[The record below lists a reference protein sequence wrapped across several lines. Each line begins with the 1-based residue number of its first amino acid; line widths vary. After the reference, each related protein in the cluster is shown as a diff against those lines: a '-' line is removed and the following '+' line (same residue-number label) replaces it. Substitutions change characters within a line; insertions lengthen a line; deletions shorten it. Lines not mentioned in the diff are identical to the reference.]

1 MIEQLMHVKI
11 LLPYRVFADVEN
23 VKRLVV
29 ETSEGS
35 YGLLP
40 QRLDC
45 CAAVAPG
52 ILAYETATG
61 QEKYIAVDE
70 GIMVKTGPLVLISVR
85 NAIGDAP
92 LGKLKEL
99 VVSKLKQKD
108 DEEINFRSV
117 MAKLESSFIR
127 SIEKLK
133 E

>member
-1 MIEQLMHVKI
+1 MEQLMHVKI
-11 LLPYRVFADVEN
+11 LLPYRVFADAEN

-45 CAAVAPG
+45 CAVVAPG
-52 ILAYETATG
+52 ILVYETAEG
-61 QEKYIAVDE
+61 QEKYVAVDE
-70 GIMVKTGPLVLISVR
+70 GIMVKTGLLILISVR

-99 VVSKLKQKD
+99 VVSKLKQKNE
-108 DEEINFRSV
+108 EEISFRQV

-127 SIEKLK
+127 SIEKLR